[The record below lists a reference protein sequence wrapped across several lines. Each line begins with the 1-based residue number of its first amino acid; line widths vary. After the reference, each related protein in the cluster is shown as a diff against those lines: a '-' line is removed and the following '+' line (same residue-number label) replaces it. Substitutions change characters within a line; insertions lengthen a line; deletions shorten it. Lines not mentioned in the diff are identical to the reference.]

1 MTEIS
6 VSSSFE
12 RKLAKFEMIVEFL
25 AFPVKK
31 NSPLQVV
38 MSGFSSI
45 TFSTMVLHMC
55 MDVLCSTP
63 ADGPVQSKLSTR
75 QWAENNNYN
84 VEKLFTKVIVINTA
98 SRLSRSATVEVVC
111 LCSLS
116 LVFSYTTLT

>member
-1 MTEIS
+1 MYNMTEIS
-6 VSSSFE
+6 VSSSCE

-31 NSPLQVV
+31 YISPLQVV

-45 TFSTMVLHMC
+45 TFTTMVC
-55 MDVLCSTP
+55 MYVCTTP

-84 VEKLFTKVIVINTA
+84 VEKLFTKVIINTA
-98 SRLSRSATVEVVC
+98 SRLSHSATV
-111 LCSLS
+111 
-116 LVFSYTTLT
+116 